1 MDHVEHDENVGEEE
15 GSANEFT
22 EDNDTAVDNELHND
36 KASHDENGKE
46 KEQFAVSDPR
56 DKLEP
61 RVGMEFDDDEQAYQ
75 FYNEYARRV
84 GFSIRKQHLTKNKS
98 GQVTFR
104 RFVCYREGYYRNRPF
119 DKDAKILR
127 TDGRTG
133 CNAHIGIK
141 RLKSGKFCVHRFEP
155 EHNHKLAS
163 SKKVHLLRS
172 QRQAD
177 ETQMSRAHAAVMAGM
192 APKPTLDLLSNN
204 VGSDKSK
211 NYFHGFRQHEMKLG
225 DAGAMLHYLQ
235 KKAAEDQ
242 RFYSAIQLD
251 MRDRITNVFWAD
263 SRSKIDYEHFGDV
276 LCLDMTYKPNGYDRP
291 FIQFLGVNHHTQT
304 VIFGAA
310 FLYADTVESFKWLFE
325 TFKEAMYGKVPHLIL
340 TDEDAAIIKAKDEI
354 WPNTMYRHCAWHI
367 YTSAAK
373 NLSYVFQATPSFAI
387 DLSKCLYD
395 CEDDDEF
402 VSEWERMLTQ
412 YNLTN
417 NVWLSKQFEDRRKW
431 ALVYGRDIFSADI
444 KSALRSEHM
453 HSVLKTHLNAEKDL
467 MSFFKVYERLVEDRR
482 YNELQAD
489 IHASQSVFEVPL
501 SRLLKQVASIYT
513 PKVYEMFVKEFKLYV
528 DCVIQCCGDDGNC
541 YEVTNLEKQTKSYV
555 RYDPAEDTLKCS
567 CKKFEAIGILCSHAM
582 KVLDYKNIKEI
593 PEKYILKR
601 WRKDVKDGVLIN
613 KYDGTNEID
622 PTVAIA
628 NRYASLGRVYLHIIA
643 KGSKCQEAY
652 DIAIEEADK
661 LARKV
666 DLSLQNRA
674 FDISLS
680 ESSED
685 QLQDCVE
692 VHAVRANKEAGRL
705 TNQGASSFRNNNKQ
719 RRQRRV
725 LSAEERTIK
734 KRGQSDDG
742 LAGSVASTPRRT
754 QPHLAVSSNQYDHWP
769 SVRCLSLQY
778 PSNGQESLVSNSPQ
792 PPFGIINQLHQN
804 ESTCIMFSQSPVG
817 STFPVEPSD
826 RQLDLFKVVAHET

>member
-1 MDHVEHDENVGEEE
+1 MDHVEQSENVREEE
-15 GSANEFT
+15 GSANGLNG
-22 EDNDTAVDNELHND
+22 DSDIALSDELLND
-36 KASHDENGKE
+36 KALHDENRKE
-46 KEQFAVSDPR
+46 KEQLVDNVK

-75 FYNEYARRV
+75 FYNDYARRV

-119 DKDAKILR
+119 DKEAKILR

-141 RLKSGKFCVHRFEP
+141 RLKSGKFCVHRFEQ

-177 ETQMSRAHAAVMAGM
+177 ESQISRTHAAIMAGS
-192 APKPTLDLLSNN
+192 APKPTLDLLCNTVAPS
-204 VGSDKSK
+204 KSK

-242 RFYSAIQLD
+242 RFFSSIQLD
-251 MRDRITNVFWAD
+251 MRDQITNVFWAD

-276 LCLDMTYKPNGYDRP
+276 LCLDVTYKPNGYDKP
-291 FIQFLGVNHHTQT
+291 FVQFLGVNHHMQT

-310 FLYADTVESFKWLFE
+310 FLYADAIESFKWLFE
-325 TFKEAMYGKVPHLIL
+325 SFKEAMDGRVPQLVL
-340 TDEDAAIIKAKDEI
+340 TDEDAAIVKAMEEI
-354 WPNTMYRHCAWHI
+354 WPNTAYRRCVWHI
-367 YTSAAK
+367 YINAIK
-373 NLSYVFQATPSFAI
+373 NLSHVFQATPSFTT

-395 CEDDDEF
+395 CEDEDEF
-402 VSEWERMLTQ
+402 MSEWERMLTQ
-412 YNLTN
+412 YNLTT
-417 NVWLSKQFEDRRKW
+417 NVWLSKLFEDRTKW
-431 ALVYGRDIFSADI
+431 ALIYGREIFSADI

-453 HSVLKTHLNAEKDL
+453 HPILKTHLNAEKDL

-489 IHASQSVFEVPL
+489 VHANQSMLEVPL

-528 DCVIQCCGDDGNC
+528 DCVIQNCAGDGNH

-567 CKKFEAIGILCSHAM
+567 CKKFEAIGILCSHVM

-593 PEKYILKR
+593 PEKYIMKR
-601 WRKDVKDGVLIN
+601 WRKDVKDGILIH
-613 KYDGTNEID
+613 KYDSSNEID

-628 NRYASLGRVYLHIIA
+628 NRYASLGQVYLHIMA
-643 KGSKCQEAY
+643 KGAKCQQAY
-652 DIAIEEADK
+652 EIALEEAQKITTK
-661 LARKV
+661 L
-666 DLSLQNRA
+666 DHCLQNRA
-674 FDISLS
+674 FDMSPS
-680 ESSED
+680 QSSED
-685 QLQDCVE
+685 QLQDLVE
-692 VHAVRANKEAGRL
+692 VHGLQANNEDGRM
-705 TNQGASSFRNNNKQ
+705 TNQGTNSYRNNIKQ
-719 RRQRRV
+719 RRRRKV
-725 LSAEERTIK
+725 ISTEERIIN
-734 KRGQSDDG
+734 KRGRKGQPDDV
-742 LAGSVASTPRRT
+742 LPGSPVSTPMRI
-754 QPHLAVSSNQYDHWP
+754 QPHLAISSNQYDSWP

-778 PSNGQESLVSNSPQ
+778 PSTGQETLVSNPSQ

-804 ESTCIMFSQSPVG
+804 ESTCIMFTQSPVG
-817 STFPVEPSD
+817 STFTAEPSE
-826 RQLDLFKVVAHET
+826 R